1 MELISTVG
9 LGLLSSVI
17 YDTVK
22 FVTGKFIGKIEACKK
37 EKDLL
42 DRINQ
47 ELYVGVSDECKTVLN
62 SSNKTYKRLITNAA
76 VPTKIWHIPI
86 NMCFTQML

>member
-22 FVTGKFIGKIEACKK
+22 FVTGKFIGKVEACKK
-37 EKDLL
+37 EKDFL
-42 DRINQ
+42 DT
-47 ELYVGVSDECKTVLN
+47 ES
-62 SSNKTYKRLITNAA
+62 
-76 VPTKIWHIPI
+76 
-86 NMCFTQML
+86 